1 MIKSVML
8 KNFRGLTT
16 LEIPLSSVTMLT
28 GVNGVGKSS
37 VLEGLYCLFSQT
49 RLDVSHLPRY
59 NKSLG
64 YTINRASN
72 MPIVYTSSHNYN
84 YNLFWDECPSYGK
97 NDCYVEAISDNN
109 LVWSWEY
116 KRAKL
121 SDLDRRIFENNPLQ
135 VDASSEFALW
145 NWQTRGKIIN
155 NETHQVQDVNKSFQR
170 AQLLSQDGGLYLLPI
185 EMQYMSI
192 CQYIDF
198 ASIRLH
204 PQKLSFQTAKQ
215 LTKALRIINP
225 SITDVRLKDVQSGL
239 SVILDDSVEVSL
251 GAIGNGAV
259 TWASALIMILDV
271 IEAVKNQ
278 QPEIPII
285 ILVDEMGAG
294 IHYSI
299 ILDVWKFINE
309 FRKQNCNIQFVFTSH
324 SDDCIRAFC
333 EAFLNQEEASVIRLH
348 QTSVEKQIVYN
359 EYKKDVFAYI
369 IDGDWE
375 VRG

>member
-1 MIKSVML
+1 MIKTVTL
-8 KNFRGLTT
+8 KNFRGLSE
-16 LEIPLSSVTMLT
+16 LKIPLSSFTMLT

-49 RLDVSHLPRY
+49 RLDVSPLSRY

-64 YTINRASN
+64 FNVNQVANIPLGFAVSQ
-72 MPIVYTSSHNYN
+72 NYN
-84 YNLFWDECPSYGK
+84 YKLFWDECPLYGK
-97 NDCYVEAISDNN
+97 NDCSVDAASDNN
-109 LVWSWEY
+109 LSWSWNY

-121 SDLDRRIFENNPLQ
+121 SDLDKQITANNPLQ

-145 NWQTRGKIIN
+145 NWQVRGKTIN
-155 NETHQVQDVNKSFQR
+155 NKTHQTQEVNDNFQR

-185 EMQYMSI
+185 EARFMSI
-192 CQYIDF
+192 CQYLDF
-198 ASIRLH
+198 ASIRLQ

-239 SVILDDSVEVSL
+239 SVVLDDNNEVSL
-251 GAIGNGAV
+251 GTIGNGAV
-259 TWASALIMILDV
+259 TWASALIAIFDV
-271 IEAVKNQ
+271 VEAIKNQ
-278 QPEIPII
+278 QPEIPTI
-285 ILVDEMGAG
+285 ILLDEMGAG

-299 ILDVWKFINE
+299 MSNVWMFLNE
-309 FRKQNCNIQFVFTSH
+309 FCKQNRNIKFVFTSH

-333 EAFLNQEEASVIRLH
+333 EAFSNQDDASIVRLH
-348 QTSVEKQIVYN
+348 QTSIEKKIVQT
-359 EYKKDVFAYI
+359 EYRKESFQNI
-369 IDGDWE
+369 IDGEWE